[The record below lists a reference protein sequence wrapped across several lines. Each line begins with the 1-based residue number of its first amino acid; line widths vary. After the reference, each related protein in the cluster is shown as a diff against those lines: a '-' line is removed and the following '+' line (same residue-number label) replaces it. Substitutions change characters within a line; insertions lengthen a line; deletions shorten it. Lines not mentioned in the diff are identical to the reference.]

1 MNNIELYLCCINRFG
16 HSTKD
21 EALIKDYWLF
31 EEFEKVELHNEG
43 ERKTHRFEIEY
54 KYSIEELRKAYDY
67 NAVRTIQYEALITS
81 TSKLFNCLSCNKK
94 IFAKNRTELKRI
106 LQKLPEICDD
116 CKIKEI
122 NETALKKIEL
132 LESSDIYT
140 SLPSF
145 DVKGLESLS
154 YLEKV
159 VLLVLMFEKDLE
171 IEQPTNISLVH
182 LNLSGVNDLDLDLL
196 SKLMDKKA
204 IYKVDYEYI
213 PILTESIGYFEEQR
227 QFFYDDVMKKVDE
240 YKKNILK
247 EGLYFLIPEE
257 FNNYNELTEYLFEKI
272 SDQEVTHS
280 DLNAI
285 TDFVTSI
292 LVFQAYQLIENIKK
306 EQRIPIDLN
315 LSLDTLLTKTVQKYP
330 MVVVFNIFRYKAK
343 GVAAKVYSERNI
355 PLFIENKLF
364 VKFVEDYLN
373 YLALLRSDE

>member
-1 MNNIELYLCCINRFG
+1 
-16 HSTKD
+16 
-21 EALIKDYWLF
+21 
-31 EEFEKVELHNEG
+31 
-43 ERKTHRFEIEY
+43 
-54 KYSIEELRKAYDY
+54 
-67 NAVRTIQYEALITS
+67 
-81 TSKLFNCLSCNKK
+81 
-94 IFAKNRTELKRI
+94 
-106 LQKLPEICDD
+106 
-116 CKIKEI
+116 
-122 NETALKKIEL
+122 
-132 LESSDIYT
+132 
-140 SLPSF
+140 
-145 DVKGLESLS
+145 
-154 YLEKV
+154 
-159 VLLVLMFEKDLE
+159 
-171 IEQPTNISLVH
+171 
-182 LNLSGVNDLDLDLL
+182 
-196 SKLMDKKA
+196 
-204 IYKVDYEYI
+204 
-213 PILTESIGYFEEQR
+213 
-227 QFFYDDVMKKVDE
+227 MKKVDE